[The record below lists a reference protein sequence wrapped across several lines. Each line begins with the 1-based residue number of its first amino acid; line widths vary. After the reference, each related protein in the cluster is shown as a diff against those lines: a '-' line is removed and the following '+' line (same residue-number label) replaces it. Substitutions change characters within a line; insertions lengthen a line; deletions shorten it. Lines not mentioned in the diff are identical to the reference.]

1 MDKRRLGLYKKFRVE
16 RSDGQSAPGQKHAG
30 CEYFVL
36 DLDHDPHARAAL
48 VAYVKSCQDEYPV
61 LAEDLLA
68 LVVTKSFGGQNK
80 QR

>member
-1 MDKRRLGLYKKFRVE
+1 
-16 RSDGQSAPGQKHAG
+16 
-30 CEYFVL
+30 
-36 DLDHDPHARAAL
+36 